1 MGFSDLKKSLQEA
14 IKNSDN
20 FSEFDKLMPDF
31 FSEKGF
37 NLYKK
42 EQQGKNGEVKKF
54 KRFNRSLEEKVRQ
67 MQERKRQQ
75 GKKGEGKKFKGLFR
89 ESEEMERQLRK
100 RKSPQQKGIPR
111 TPGIQESI
119 DVARGKPA
127 WIKRGGLPKKPK
139 MTGTGSY
146 KGKKHSYAA
155 GGMVKELKI

>member
-1 MGFSDLKKSLQEA
+1 MVSYMDLAEPLRKA
-14 IKNSDN
+14 IEESDN

-54 KRFNRSLEEKVRQ
+54 KRFNRSVEEMARE

-75 GKKGEGKKFKGLFR
+75 
-89 ESEEMERQLRK
+89 QK
-100 RKSPQQKGIPR
+100 RKSGIPR
-111 TPGIQESI
+111 TPGRQESI
-119 DVARGKPA
+119 DVAEGKPV
-127 WIKRGGLPKKPK
+127 WLKRGGLPKKPK

-146 KGKKHSYAA
+146 KGKQHKYAA
-155 GGMVKELKI
+155 GGMVKELKM